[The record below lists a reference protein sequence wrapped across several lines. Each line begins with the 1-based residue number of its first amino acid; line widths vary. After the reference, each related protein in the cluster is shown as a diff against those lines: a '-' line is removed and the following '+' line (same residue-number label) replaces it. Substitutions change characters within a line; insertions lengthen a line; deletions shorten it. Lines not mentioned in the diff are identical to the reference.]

1 MAPTSVAPHPPQ
13 AVMQQGTAR
22 VCSHKI
28 ALPCAPLISA
38 SHIFCPV
45 GRDLCTILHF
55 SMTPVELIF
64 TSQVGSITLQMLAL
78 LHQTRCW
85 SLIAMCGIICLN
97 GVVVRMR
104 TLFIFS

>member
-1 MAPTSVAPHPPQ
+1 MAPTSVAPHPLQ
-13 AVMQQGTAR
+13 AMMRQGTAR

-28 ALPCAPLISA
+28 ALLCASLISA

-45 GRDLCTILHF
+45 GRDLCTILRF
-55 SMTPVELIF
+55 SMMPVELIF

-85 SLIAMCGIICLN
+85 SLITMCGIICLN
-97 GVVVRMR
+97 GVVGKKR
-104 TLFIFS
+104 TLLIFS